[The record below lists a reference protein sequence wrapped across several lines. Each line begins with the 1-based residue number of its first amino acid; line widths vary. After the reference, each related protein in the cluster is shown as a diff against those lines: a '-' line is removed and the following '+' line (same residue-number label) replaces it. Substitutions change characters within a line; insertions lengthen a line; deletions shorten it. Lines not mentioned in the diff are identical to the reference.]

1 MVSLACVP
9 EYALSSSAAGQRLT
23 LNLRAQAP
31 ALAEDDEDK
40 RSPVSLSLVLDKS
53 GSMAGAKLA
62 LVKRTCRFVL
72 GQLGRRDKLGVVEYD
87 SDVHECVPL
96 SQTSELFRRE
106 AALVIDSMREG
117 SCTNLSGGLFQGV
130 AQQNGG
136 TYLDWGGIAPSADDD
151 DASSSWV
158 MVDDDASSVSSM
170 SSLANHLHDAQLQTP
185 CRGGSGALQ
194 SPGKRARRAVKTRE
208 IFGGLAAPPAK
219 PVEEDAVRSVFVF
232 TDGMAN
238 VGLRDEALVAATN
251 QLLDSETPVR
261 IFAFGFGADHSE
273 QLLSELAAAGQGQYY
288 YIQNED
294 QIPTAFADALGGL
307 LSVAAQNVVLEFA
320 PADGVAIEQL
330 HTPFTT
336 TTTASGG
343 RQVKCG
349 DLLSEEGKDLL
360 VDVTLPACATDQEA
374 DCKIGT
380 LTVSYFDVMSTSQQS
395 CKIDVIV
402 RRASQVP
409 EELEPDMGVSLQRA
423 RVETAAV
430 LTASSQIANTGD
442 LQGVRKALEQQL
454 EQVTSLVSTAQRKGD
469 TVVASIAGV
478 LVADLQQALCDAC
491 DIDVYHSHG
500 SKSMRMKGACRSAQ
514 RCSFLTPADHACESP
529 QVNQFNFGTPKQLS
543 MKKSLPGPP
552 SSSGAN

>member
-9 EYALSSSAAGQRLT
+9 EFALSGSAEGQRLT
-23 LNLRAQAP
+23 LNLRVRAP
-31 ALAEDDEDK
+31 TLAEDDERL

-96 SQTSELFRRE
+96 SQASELFRRE

-117 SCTNLSGGLFQGV
+117 SCTNLHGGLFKGV
-130 AQQNGG
+130 GQQKSG
-136 TYLDWGGIAPSADDD
+136 TYLDWDGRAPSADDD
-151 DASSSWV
+151 DASSSSWV

-194 SPGKRARRAVKTRE
+194 SPGKRARRAVKARE

-238 VGLRDEALVAATN
+238 VGHRDEALVAATK
-251 QLLDSETPVR
+251 QLLDSESPVR

-307 LSVAAQNVVLEFA
+307 LSVAAQNVVLELA
-320 PADGVAIEQL
+320 PA
-330 HTPFTT
+330 
-336 TTTASGG
+336 
-343 RQVKCG
+343 
-349 DLLSEEGKDLL
+349 
-360 VDVTLPACATDQEA
+360 
-374 DCKIGT
+374 
-380 LTVSYFDVMSTSQQS
+380 Y
-395 CKIDVIV
+395 
-402 RRASQVP
+402 
-409 EELEPDMGVSLQRA
+409 GVSRFTRPFRQPPPQL
-423 RVETAAV
+423 AA
-430 LTASSQIANTGD
+430 
-442 LQGVRKALEQQL
+442 K
-454 EQVTSLVSTAQRKGD
+454 
-469 TVVASIAGV
+469 
-478 LVADLQQALCDAC
+478 
-491 DIDVYHSHG
+491 
-500 SKSMRMKGACRSAQ
+500 
-514 RCSFLTPADHACESP
+514 
-529 QVNQFNFGTPKQLS
+529 
-543 MKKSLPGPP
+543 
-552 SSSGAN
+552 